1 MINIDSKVFLAGHN
15 GMLGSSIFRILKK
28 KGYKKIITIDKKKL
42 DLRNQIAVKK
52 FIKKNKPDAV
62 IIAAAKVGGIKANIK
77 YPAEFISD
85 NLQIQTNLILS
96 SRLNNVKKLILFG
109 SSCIY
114 PKHLKKPIKESQ
126 IMTGLLEETN
136 ESYAVAKIAGIKM
149 IESFN
154 KQYNTNYICLMPCN
168 LFGPNDNYD
177 TQNSHFL
184 PALIKKIYLAS
195 KAKKQNKVV
204 ELWGT
209 GKPRREVLYVDEVAN
224 ACEFF
229 LRKKTKRS
237 LINIGSPVEMSIK
250 NYANLIKKKID
261 PSVLIKFN
269 NDKNLDG
276 VMRKKLNLTLANSY
290 GWKSKMN
297 FSKVLDEII
306 RDFKNSHI

>member
-1 MINIDSKVFLAGHN
+1 MININSKVFIAGHK
-15 GMLGSSIFRILKK
+15 GMLGSSILRTLKK
-28 KGYKKIITIDKKKL
+28 KGYKKIITADRKKL

-52 FIKKNKPDAV
+52 FIKNRKPEAV

-77 YPAEFISD
+77 YPANFIND
-85 NLQIQTNLILS
+85 NLQIQTNLIS
-96 SRLNNVKKLILFG
+96 SSYTYNVKKLILFG

-114 PKHLKKPIKESQ
+114 PKNLKKPIKESQ

-154 KQYNTNYICLMPCN
+154 KQYNTDYICLMPCN

-195 KAKKQNKVV
+195 KVKGKNKVV
-204 ELWGT
+204 KLWGT
-209 GKPRREVLYVDEVAN
+209 GKPLREVLHVDEVAN

-229 LRKKTKRS
+229 LRKKVKKS
-237 LINIGSPVEMSIK
+237 LINIGSPIEMSIK
-250 NYANLIKKKID
+250 DYANLIRKKID
-261 PSVLIKFN
+261 PNVLIEFN
-269 NDKNLDG
+269 NVNKLDG
-276 VMRKKLNLTLANSY
+276 VKRKKLNLSLANSY

-297 FSKVLDEII
+297 FSKLLDEII
-306 RDFKNSHI
+306 RDFKKSLT